1 MGGFANPVLGKGPLA
16 SITPAGCLG
25 QATGPLCPST
35 SSSVKRDFRIL
46 PGEYQEPL
54 VLTRTSSTT
63 PLTFNCKMRCSHCC
77 LSAEV
82 VRYLG

>member
-35 SSSVKRDFRIL
+35 SSSVKGTLGSF
-46 PGEYQEPL
+46 L
-54 VLTRTSSTT
+54 VNIRTLTSSTT
-63 PLTFNCKMRCSHCC
+63 PLTFNRKMRCSHCC